1 MGDVRTTNWLLLGIL
16 LALLGH
22 VAIRLGPAPALAET
36 LRLDNCI
43 TTFPQDKPSGYVH
56 VVTHTFAGD

>member
-1 MGDVRTTNWLLLGIL
+1 METIRATNWLLLGIFLML
-16 LALLGH
+16 LAHL
-22 VAIRLGPAPALAET
+22 VIRSGAAPAVAET